1 MDRLCTILI
10 WVSATGAVLVAGVFF
25 AFSNFIM
32 PALARIPHHLGMPAM
47 QSINIMAPNPTFMF
61 LLFGTGMIAIAAAA
75 LGFRIGVPAAN
86 WLAAAA
92 AVYILGCIGVTI
104 FANVPLNNLLANA
117 DISRAD
123 GLEVWADYLKSWTF
137 WNSVRTVSSL
147 ISGLLFFSA
156 LQVS

>member
-1 MDRLCTILI
+1 MIEGPKSQGVSHQPIPPGATIGI
-10 WVSATGAVLVAGVFF
+10 
-25 AFSNFIM
+25 
-32 PALARIPHHLGMPAM
+32 LGSGQLGRM
-47 QSINIMAPNPTFMF
+47 
-61 LLFGTGMIAIAAAA
+61 LAIAAAA